1 MQCIVCFITPLHSF
15 SLMGKKRKICTPN
28 KLFSNAQMYGS
39 DSKGDQFEIWID
51 SQYPFSDTDHNQ
63 ASCVNSNVWVAKL
76 TFNIL
81 KSKTCL
87 KRSNYKKIGI
97 NMNQKNATHVKAFT
111 TEDSDLILRLMTF
124 AICTSGWMF

>member
-1 MQCIVCFITPLHSF
+1 MYQINSFTHKYQNTP
-15 SLMGKKRKICTPN
+15 GRKRKICF
-28 KLFSNAQMYGS
+28 LFWILLKCIVQSGS
-39 DSKGDQFEIWID
+39 DSKADQFEIWID

-124 AICTSGWMF
+124 AICASGWMF